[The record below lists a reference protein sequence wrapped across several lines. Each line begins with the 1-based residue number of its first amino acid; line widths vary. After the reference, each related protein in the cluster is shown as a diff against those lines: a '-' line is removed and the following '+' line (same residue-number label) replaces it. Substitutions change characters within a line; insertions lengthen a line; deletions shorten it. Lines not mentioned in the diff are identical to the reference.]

1 MQIYAYLFNAQMFF
15 SFFDCKMPLVAF
27 QNAAFHQVKCGL
39 SGDERPHFCNTLI
52 IKLLHS
58 VWKAVLPYAVRM
70 PSDVVRLL
78 SVRVNTAR
86 CAV

>member
-1 MQIYAYLFNAQMFF
+1 MFF

-39 SGDERPHFCNTLI
+39 SGDERPYFCNTLI

-70 PSDVVRLL
+70 PSDVVRL
-78 SVRVNTAR
+78 
-86 CAV
+86 